1 MWGEDRQKQL
11 FNDVKVG
18 KVKVFRRGR
27 CLWGFFIFDHDGKEL
42 LRAGMTH
49 DECQTTTLELQKG
62 EKLIGFKSW
71 IHQRDADYAFH
82 SDFEFL
88 TALMRPPDPEN

>member
-27 CLWGFFIFDHDGKEL
+27 CLWGFVIFDHDGKEL

-49 DECQTTTLELQKG
+49 DEC
-62 EKLIGFKSW
+62 
-71 IHQRDADYAFH
+71 
-82 SDFEFL
+82 
-88 TALMRPPDPEN
+88 